1 MVKMFDRRSISKLSV
16 ALLVLL
22 GVGAGMLH
30 LKGYAFRPPSEAEL
44 RERVQSKNLLP
55 VVKRVADRVRAGEHV
70 GLQDPEGVQLAGNG
84 VNKWWSLI
92 QRDGGVQGVAFEFG
106 GADRHYGI
114 IVSEQAVKPA
124 IGYQYLTPWGNDV
137 WFYSEIPPRKE

>member
-1 MVKMFDRRSISKLSV
+1 MGSVEGRSACSIDTASKLSV

-22 GVGAGMLH
+22 GVGAGMLY
-30 LKGYAFRPPSEAEL
+30 LKRYAFRPPSEAEL

-55 VVKRVADRVRAGEHV
+55 VVKRVVDRVRAGEHV
-70 GLQDPEGVQLAGNG
+70 GLQDPEGVQLAVNG

-92 QRDGGVQGVAFEFG
+92 DREGGVQGVAFEFG

-114 IVSEQAVKPA
+114 IVSEQGVKPRTCGS
-124 IGYQYLTPWGNDV
+124 I
-137 WFYSEIPPRKE
+137 RKLRPKIE